1 MGVGGKRT
9 LGAASGMLGLLE
21 GWEWQELWS
30 EECPWAKLEKPVIR
44 GSDIID
50 GQKAAGS
57 KFFYFSPL
65 R

>member
-1 MGVGGKRT
+1 
-9 LGAASGMLGLLE
+9 MLGLLE

-57 KFFYFSPL
+57 KFFFLPIAVTHVPNV
-65 R
+65 RKEQTV